1 MIRDGKG
8 LGHIILLKKSLTQK
22 SCDSFFHSNWQ
33 RNAGRRMFVC
43 SVTWRWYLRLF
54 SWLTSDYKLQTIFSS
69 SSPLFLSPECWHS
82 WVCCPVTS
90 LRNLCEIFWPG
101 RNPIFIWDT
110 NYLWTK
116 YLYLVM
122 QWQTIQWPVKMI
134 EIYKLCH
141 NWIVCQPAQP
151 RSVNIPCQAWQW
163 QRRRTG
169 ISEDERQNI
178 INKEH
183 NY

>member
-1 MIRDGKG
+1 MTHFFILIDRGM
-8 LGHIILLKKSLTQK
+8 LGGGCLCVQWPEDDIS
-22 SCDSFFHSNWQ
+22 
-33 RNAGRRMFVC
+33 A
-43 SVTWRWYLRLF
+43 
-54 SWLTSDYKLQTIFSS
+54 
-69 SSPLFLSPECWHS
+69 SSPDWLQITNYKRFQLSSFLSPECWHS

-178 INKEH
+178 IDKEH